1 MLKALVIITLLIIVL
16 LITNKKEYFE
26 NLTKIKV
33 AVLIITLRGQEQYEN
48 ERRQWKK
55 YMNKYKN
62 VDCYFIECDG
72 TEGFNTI
79 YSKCTESYVPGIFQ
93 KTILSLE
100 KVGDNYDYYIRTNL
114 SSFFIIQ
121 NLLNKLEN
129 ISQDVPYYSG
139 AYCVQN
145 DNNHN
150 GTSWVGGFG
159 IILNKKSRKVL
170 LDNGKKDKYFK
181 NTTPDDVLIG
191 NVLNDYNIRCSSFD
205 GDIWHHWQYNKDYN
219 YNLNEINKKNP
230 AIIRLRHSNI
240 EEYNKVCNAL
250 FNKFY

>member
-1 MLKALVIITLLIIVL
+1 MHKTLVIIAFLIILL
-16 LITNKKEYFE
+16 LITDKKEYFE
-26 NLTKIKV
+26 NFNKIKV
-33 AVLIITLRGQEQYEN
+33 AVLIITLRGTERYEN
-48 ERRQWKK
+48 ERKQWKK

-79 YSKCTESYVPGIFQ
+79 YSKCKESYVPGIFQ
-93 KTILSLE
+93 KTILSLD

-139 AYCVQN
+139 VYCNQSGKT
-145 DNNHN
+145 H
-150 GTSWVGGFG
+150 TSWVGGFG

-170 LDNGKKDKYFK
+170 LDYGKKDKYFK
-181 NTTPDDVLIG
+181 NKTADDVLIG
-191 NVLNDYNIRCSSFD
+191 DVLNDYNIKCTSID
-205 GDIWHHWQYNKDYN
+205 DHIWYNWNYNKEYN
-219 YNLNEINKKNP
+219 ENLKEIVKKNP
-230 AIIRLRHSNI
+230 AIIRLRHSNTK
-240 EEYNKVCNAL
+240 EYNKVCNAL